1 MKDYREL
8 SDQEDDHLGNQDVG
22 FSYGSDVLG
31 VDGPAGVESSQYS
44 RAAPP
49 CEASNNECEDSVL
62 IVEAYPE
69 AGRVLRYNAATHAM
83 FSRTCPD
90 LETEQNQYHPFL
102 TKGDYE
108 VARWAMERGPG
119 QNALTD
125 LLSIDGVRAI
135 GCICIAPLC

>member
-1 MKDYREL
+1 MEK
-8 SDQEDDHLGNQDVG
+8 
-22 FSYGSDVLG
+22 
-31 VDGPAGVESSQYS
+31 
-44 RAAPP
+44 
-49 CEASNNECEDSVL
+49 
-62 IVEAYPE
+62 
-69 AGRVLRYNAATHAM
+69 
-83 FSRTCPD
+83 
-90 LETEQNQYHPFL
+90 NQYHPFL